1 MRGTISALAAY
12 HPMAE
17 DFSERCE
24 QALQRFMAEFG
35 ITERDKAMRHI
46 VQDWLISHGYAE
58 TLEGNAQRPEGDGG
72 RDPEFVQYP
81 SYYKDGGTL

>member
-1 MRGTISALAAY
+1 MCGTNPALTAY
-12 HPMAE
+12 HLMAE

-46 VQDWLISHGYAE
+46 VQDWLISQGYAE
-58 TLEGNAQRPEGDGG
+58 TREGKAERTEGDSG